1 MLGLPI
7 TFAAPLVLIALA
19 ALPAI
24 WLLLRVTP
32 PQPRRIPFPPLRILF
47 DLLPKRET
55 PARTPW
61 WLLLL
66 RLVIAALVIIA
77 TAGPVWNPYASEPSG
92 ARGPIALIIDNGF
105 AAAPDWR
112 DRQALAAERIGAAS
126 RDNRRIAILTT
137 AERGPEPLFL
147 DAPAATERLAAIQPA
162 PHLADRSTV
171 LEPLERLLAA
181 QPETEIQWI
190 MDGVAGADGAAFVEA
205 LGRLAKSRSI
215 SIYKAPRATALALA
229 GADNAA
235 GALDVSVVRAEPN
248 GRDGGTLRALDL
260 KGLPL
265 GETPF
270 RFASGGTR
278 TVAKF
283 ELPIEVRNNVARVDI
298 AEEASA
304 GAVTLLDESS
314 KRRRVGLVTGAT
326 ADVAQPLLS
335 PTYYTARALSPY
347 ADIREP
353 RSGTSEAVDTLL
365 NERVSVLVLADVGA
379 LDRPTAG
386 RLAAFLQDGGVL
398 VRFAG
403 PRLAAGNDELSPVR
417 LRRGGRNLGGSLS
430 WDTPKTLADFPRES
444 PFFGLPAKAEITVRR
459 QILAEPDGDLP
470 SKTWAMLAD
479 GTPIVTAERRGS
491 GLIVLFHVTADPAW
505 SNLPLSGIFVDMLR
519 RIVALA
525 GKSAEGAD
533 EKQTQG
539 VETVA
544 PQRTLDGFGAF
555 RSPPATAKPIAR
567 NHAARASDEHPPGFY
582 GPTEAAV
589 AVNALIATDTLAPLD
604 VSPLNARVEG
614 LARGAIIDLRA
625 PMLAGALIL
634 LFLDTLAALM
644 LGGYLGGLTRRFGGA
659 TAAALVG
666 VALILGAGNADAQ
679 EPPAQQPAPQSAPQA
694 GQQPAQQPPPLRK
707 ENYEA
712 ALVTR
717 LAYVIT
723 GDSEIDSTSRAGL
736 LGLSQALA
744 SRSALEPGDP
754 VGVDPGRDEL
764 AFYPLLYWPVVAG
777 KPLPTDVALRRIDA
791 FMKGGG
797 TVLFD
802 TRDAISSRSG
812 ATSPEGQQL
821 RRMLATLDIPELEPV
836 PRDHVLTK
844 AFFLVETFPGRYATG
859 QTWVEVLPADEQG
872 ERRPARG
879 GDGVSPIIITSNDLA
894 AAWAVGRR
902 GEPLLPV
909 VGADPRQ
916 REMSIRGGINIVMH
930 TLTGNYKA
938 DQVHVPALLERLGQ

>member
-7 TFAAPLVLIALA
+7 TFTAPLVLIALA

-32 PQPRRIPFPPLRILF
+32 PQPRRIPFPPLRILL

-66 RLVIAALVIIA
+66 RLLIAALIIVA
-77 TAGPVWNPYASEPSG
+77 TAGPVWNPLASEPTDT
-92 ARGPIALIIDNGF
+92 RGPIVLIIDNGF
-105 AAAPDWR
+105 VAAQDCR
-112 DRQALAAERIGAAS
+112 ERQALAAERISAAG
-126 RDNRRIAILTT
+126 RDNRRVAILTT
-137 AERGPEPLFL
+137 AERAPEPLFL
-147 DAPAATERLAAIQPA
+147 NALAATERLAAIQPA
-162 PHLADRSTV
+162 PHLAERGIV
-171 LEPLERLLAA
+171 LEPLEKLLAG
-181 QPETEIQWI
+181 QPEAEIQWI
-190 MDGVAGADGAAFVEA
+190 MDGVAGTDGTAFIDA
-205 LGRLAKSRSI
+205 LGRLTKGRSV
-215 SIYKAPRATALALA
+215 SVYKAPRAAALALA

-235 GALDVSVVRAEPN
+235 GALDVNVVRAEPN

-265 GETPF
+265 GESQF
-270 RFASGGTR
+270 RFGLNGTR

-283 ELPIEVRNNVARVDI
+283 ELPIEVRNNVARIDI
-298 AEEASA
+298 ADEASA

-335 PTYYTARALSPY
+335 PTYYAARALSPY

-353 RSGTSEAVDTLL
+353 RSGTSEAIDTLL

-379 LDRPTAG
+379 LDRPTAA
-386 RLAAFLQDGGVL
+386 RLTTYVQDGGVL

-403 PRLAAGNDELSPVR
+403 PRLAAGNDELSPVK

-430 WDTPKTLADFPRES
+430 WDTPKTLAEFPRES
-444 PFFGLPAKAEITVRR
+444 PFFGLPARTEITVRR
-459 QILAEPDGDLP
+459 QILAEPDSDLP
-470 SKTWAMLAD
+470 GKTWAMLAD
-479 GTPIVTAERRGS
+479 GTPIVTAERRGG

-525 GKSAEGAD
+525 GKAPEGAD

-555 RSPPATAKPIAR
+555 RAPPATAKPIAR
-567 NHAARASDEHPPGFY
+567 NHAARANEEHPPGFY
-582 GPTEAAV
+582 GPVEAAV
-589 AVNALIATDTLAPLD
+589 AVNALSSADTLAALD
-604 VSPLNARVEG
+604 VSPLNARIES
-614 LARGAIIDLRA
+614 LARASIIDLRA
-625 PMLAGALIL
+625 PTLAGALVL
-634 LFLDTLAALM
+634 LFLDTLAGLM
-644 LGGYLGGLTRRFGGA
+644 LGGYLGGLTRRLGGA
-659 TAAALVG
+659 TAAALIGIALVG
-666 VALILGAGNADAQ
+666 AASIFGARDAGAQ
-679 EPPAQQPAPQSAPQA
+679 EAP
-694 GQQPAQQPPPLRK
+694 RK
-707 ENYEA
+707 DANEA

-717 LAYVIT
+717 LAYVVT
-723 GDSEIDSTSRAGL
+723 GDSEVDSTSRAGL
-736 LGLSQALA
+736 VGLSQALA
-744 SRSALEPGDP
+744 SRTALEPGDP
-754 VGVDPGRDEL
+754 AGVDPGRDEL

-777 KPLPTDVALRRIDA
+777 KPLPSDVALRRIDA

-797 TVLFD
+797 TVIFD
-802 TRDAISSRSG
+802 TRDAIASRPG
-812 ATSPEGQQL
+812 ATTPEGQQL

-859 QTWVEVLPADEQG
+859 QTWVEVLPSDEQG

-902 GEPLLPV
+902 GEHLYPV